1 MKQPITVSIATD
13 GTIRFLVTPDSHC
26 LMTATST
33 VYRASHVEPVNR
45 ALRFLFYALRTRTSD
60 TGLVA
65 TFTRLWPCLWR
76 VNLSPV
82 NGPILPDTY
91 RNRKQAI
98 AKEIQWLTVNFL

>member
-1 MKQPITVSIATD
+1 MKPITVTIATD
-13 GTIRFLVTPDSHC
+13 GTIRFLVTPDTVC
-26 LMTATST
+26 LMTSEST

-45 ALRFLFYALRTRTSD
+45 ALRCLFYLIRSHVADTS
-60 TGLVA
+60 LLA

-91 RNRKQAI
+91 RNRKHAI
-98 AKEIQWLTVNFL
+98 ASEVQWLTVNFL